1 MGFSLELCFLWSPL
15 TQVSETAIER
25 VYQLNHE
32 TLLWFSSS
40 QWAPTPSPPP
50 QPFPL
55 SPPPQRAGNNKHHS
69 ASWPQSH
76 QPALFSSV
84 TDHCKY
90 NWGEEGFLT
99 GGRGLLAPGKN
110 QPFQTVFWPQS
121 DCHSTGNKDQR
132 LQARARTHTHKQV
145 ITPQMF
151 IPLPSC

>member
-15 TQVSETAIER
+15 TQVSETAIESVSAESR
-25 VYQLNHE
+25 NATVVFFLSVGTNPLPH
-32 TLLWFSSS
+32 TH
-40 QWAPTPSPPP
+40 T
-50 QPFPL
+50 PFPL